1 MDDRVL
7 AAVVALIVFVLG
19 WNMSGVCRQLVRV
32 VQRDFRA
39 KKQAEEDARLGVP
52 ERPPRREMYH
62 LAFHSTSGLWAVG
75 DTEREAR
82 KLALARWTRLGEGLP
97 PELRADDPTP
107 EAWAA
112 GLTIAYLEIDG
123 GEQVMREILL
133 PSFIDADMAPTPW
146 NPEPDYHGWEE
157 A

>member
-7 AAVVALIVFVLG
+7 AAVAAVILFVLG
-19 WNMSGVCRQLVRV
+19 WNMSGVWREIVRE
-32 VQRDFRA
+32 VQRQARA

-52 ERPPRREMYH
+52 ERGPKREMYH

-82 KLALARWTRLGEGLP
+82 KLALARWTRLGGGLP
-97 PELRADDPTP
+97 PELRTDDPTP
-107 EAWAA
+107 EVWAA
-112 GLTIAYLEIDG
+112 GLTIAYVEIDG
-123 GEQVMREILL
+123 GEQAMRAILL
-133 PSFIDADMAPTPW
+133 PSFTDGDMAPTPW
-146 NPEPDYHGWEE
+146 NPEPTVFGWEE

>member
-1 MDDRVL
+1 MGDVVG
-7 AAVVALIVFVLG
+7 AAFSAAMVAFTVGWLSAGLWRTVQQEARKRRLDALI
-19 WNMSGVCRQLVRV
+19 
-32 VQRDFRA
+32 
-39 KKQAEEDARLGVP
+39 KEEDACLGVQKH
-52 ERPPRREMYH
+52 PPPREMY
-62 LAFHSTSGLWAVG
+62 LAFHSTSGLWSVG

-97 PELRADDPTP
+97 PELRVDDPTP
-107 EAWAA
+107 EAWVA

-123 GEQVMREILL
+123 GEQAMREIVL

-146 NPEPDYHGWEE
+146 NPQPDHGWEE

>member
-1 MDDRVL
+1 MIDLGQTVAVGIVGLVVGWHAAGVWRETVREIRRQRYAKADEDERVRLGMDDR
-7 AAVVALIVFVLG
+7 
-19 WNMSGVCRQLVRV
+19 
-32 VQRDFRA
+32 
-39 KKQAEEDARLGVP
+39 
-52 ERPPRREMYH
+52 RPPREMYH
-62 LAFHSTSGLWAVG
+62 LAFHGTSGLWAVG

-97 PELRADDPTP
+97 PELRTDDPTP

-112 GLTIAYLEIDG
+112 GLTIAYVEIDG
-123 GEQVMREILL
+123 GEQAMREILL

-146 NPEPDYHGWEE
+146 NPEPTVFSWEE